1 MVLYKKIF
9 IMAQIV
15 GVVAAQIALDE
26 ADKMLQNQG
35 QNQSQ
40 SPPDDQDD
48 QSFSLSAPSGAISSL
63 DPMQLASSLLPD
75 NLDSVLQ
82 IGSGGGQNLVS
93 SVIDQGEDI
102 LDQGVSMGMSFMGK

>member
-1 MVLYKKIF
+1 
-9 IMAQIV
+9 MAQIV

-40 SPPDDQDD
+40 SSPDDQDD

-82 IGSGGGQNLVS
+82 INGSGGGQNLVS
-93 SVIDQGEDI
+93 SVIDEGEDI

>member
-1 MVLYKKIF
+1 
-9 IMAQIV
+9 MAQIV

-82 IGSGGGQNLVS
+82 INGSGGGQNLVS
-93 SVIDQGEDI
+93 SVIDEGEDI